1 MIIPDKSKSSR
12 VERASGNQPNKTIMA
27 KAFKRIIVPYGGI
40 KKLAEKH
47 QCSDK
52 YVSMALRGA
61 YDTPK
66 AEAVRVDAKKM

>member
-1 MIIPDKSKSSR
+1 
-12 VERASGNQPNKTIMA
+12 MA

-66 AEAVRVDAKKM
+66 AEAVRADAKKMQ

>member
-1 MIIPDKSKSSR
+1 MAR
-12 VERASGNQPNKTIMA
+12 LRGTNQTKTFMA
-27 KAFKRIIVPYGGI
+27 KAFKRIIVPHGGI

-66 AEAVRVDAKKM
+66 AEAVRADAKKMQ